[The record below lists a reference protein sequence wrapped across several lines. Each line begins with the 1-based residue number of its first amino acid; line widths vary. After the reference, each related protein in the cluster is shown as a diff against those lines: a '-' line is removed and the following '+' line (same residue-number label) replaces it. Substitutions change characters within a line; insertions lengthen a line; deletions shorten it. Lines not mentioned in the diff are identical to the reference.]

1 MRLSRIAKPF
11 DDPDYVFELK
21 HDGFR
26 ALAYIDA
33 SECKLVSRNLN
44 QFQSFVSLKES
55 LGKIPVKNAIL
66 DGEVVCLDA
75 QGVSR
80 FNELMSRRGKPIFYA
95 FDLLWLDGENLRS
108 LPLIDRKHRLHELIQ
123 KSDCP
128 RIIYAQHIEGQGVG
142 FFQEICQR
150 DLEGIVC
157 KRMGGIYKSN
167 GSGWLKVKNPK
178 YSQAEGRGD
187 LFKRD
192 TGHSDDT
199 GSTLTSVVFG

>member
-1 MRLSRIAKPF
+1 
-11 DDPDYVFELK
+11 
-21 HDGFR
+21 
-26 ALAYIDA
+26 
-33 SECKLVSRNLN
+33 
-44 QFQSFVSLKES
+44 
-55 LGKIPVKNAIL
+55 
-66 DGEVVCLDA
+66 
-75 QGVSR
+75 
-80 FNELMSRRGKPIFYA
+80 
-95 FDLLWLDGENLRS
+95 LWLDGENLRS
-108 LPLIDRKHRLHELIQ
+108 LPLIDCKHRLHELIQ

-167 GSGWLKVKNPK
+167 GTGWLKVKNPK

-199 GSTLTSVVFG
+199 RSTLTSVVLCAPIAKQR